1 MFDDIKGLF
10 SSKTFWANFIGLVSF
25 VLSLMGFGEL
35 SSAESG
41 QLVDTILNIIT
52 GVSFVLSTVFRVMA
66 TKKVTL
72 ISEPRPPAE
81 F

>member
-1 MFDDIKGLF
+1 MFTQIKGLF
-10 SSKTFWANFIGLVSF
+10 ASKTFWANFVGLVSF

-35 SSAESG
+35 TSAESA
-41 QLVDTILNIIT
+41 QLVDTILQIIT

-72 ISEPRPPAE
+72 VSEPGKPGE

>member
-1 MFDDIKGLF
+1 MFDQVKGLF
-10 SSKTFWANFIGLVSF
+10 ASKTFWTNFIGLVSF
-25 VLSLMGFGEL
+25 ILSLMGFGEI

-41 QLVDTILNIIT
+41 QLVDTILQIIT
-52 GVSFVLSTVFRVMA
+52 GVSFVLSTIFRVMA

-72 ISEPRPPAE
+72 LSEPTKPGE

>member
-1 MFDDIKGLF
+1 MFDQVKGLF
-10 SSKTFWANFIGLVSF
+10 ASKTFWANFIGLVSF
-25 VLSLMGFGEL
+25 ILALMGFGEI

-41 QLVDTILNIIT
+41 QLVDTILQIIT
-52 GVSFVLSTVFRVMA
+52 GVSFVLSTIFRVMA

-72 ISEPRPPAE
+72 LSEPTKPGE

>member
-1 MFDDIKGLF
+1 MFSQVKGLF
-10 SSKTFWANFIGLVSF
+10 ASKTFWANFIGLVSF
-25 VLSLMGFGEL
+25 VLSLMGFGEI

-41 QLVDTILNIIT
+41 QLVDTILQIIT
-52 GVSFVLSTVFRVMA
+52 GVSFVLSTIFRVMA

-72 ISEPRPPAE
+72 VSESKPGE

>member
-1 MFDDIKGLF
+1 MFDQVKGLF
-10 SSKTFWANFIGLVSF
+10 ASKTFWTNAIGLLSF
-25 VLSLMGFGEL
+25 ILSLMGFGEL
-35 SSAESG
+35 TSAESS
-41 QLVDTILNIIT
+41 QLVDTILQIIT

-72 ISEPRPPAE
+72 MSEPVKPGE

>member
-1 MFDDIKGLF
+1 MFSQVKGLF
-10 SSKTFWANFIGLVSF
+10 SSKTFWTNFVGLVSF

-35 SSAESG
+35 TSAESA
-41 QLVDTILNIIT
+41 QLVDTILQIIT
-52 GVSFVLSTVFRVMA
+52 GVSFVLSTIFRVMA

-72 ISEPRPPAE
+72 ISEPGKSGE